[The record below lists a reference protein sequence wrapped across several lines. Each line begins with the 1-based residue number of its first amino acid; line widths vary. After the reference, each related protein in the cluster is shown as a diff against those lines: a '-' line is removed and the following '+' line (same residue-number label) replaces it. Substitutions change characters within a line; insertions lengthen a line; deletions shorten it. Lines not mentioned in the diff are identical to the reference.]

1 MADIGRYAAQYALE
15 FLQRLTQR
23 DSIATDAQLS
33 DRIFVRPRP
42 LLDHRDGAS
51 DAAEGFEVPQ
61 QDDSIREIR
70 DIDGLAHV
78 TDHPLLGD
86 AQESRCALPVQILQQ
101 LVQMER
107 DELLLRH
114 RSLISVKAV
123 RSEERRVGNE
133 CKARC

>member
-61 QDDSIREIR
+61 QDDSIREI
-70 DIDGLAHV
+70 
-78 TDHPLLGD
+78 
-86 AQESRCALPVQILQQ
+86 
-101 LVQMER
+101 
-107 DELLLRH
+107 
-114 RSLISVKAV
+114 LISMGWRMSPTIPCWAMLKKVAAPC
-123 RSEERRVGNE
+123 RFRYCS
-133 CKARC
+133 